1 MSRRRRG
8 GEAAPPWVFGLAS
21 AIVPGLGQALNRQM
35 VAAAL
40 LMGAAASGVAVELIT
55 GHYASLT
62 GYTPRTHGGF
72 FVRGIWGLVTL
83 GTEPRSMTVAGLS
96 PGDHSIILMVNGIIA
111 ALVLALWGTAAVWS
125 VRDATRVRR
134 ARLRARDHQLS
145 TRDAARTAWQ
155 RAFPYAVLA
164 PTLLLLLFITALP
177 VVFGILI
184 AFTDYSRDNLPPM
197 QLVEWVGLA
206 NFAQLLGAGA
216 WGGTF
221 FGVLAWTVVWAVLA
235 TVTTYALG
243 FAQAVVVSSTRVRM
257 PRLWRSIFFL
267 PWAVPAMIS
276 ALVFRSMFN
285 GQFGPI
291 SQALLDLGVTSERV
305 MWLTD
310 PANPWLARI
319 VALVVNLWLGFP
331 YFMALVS
338 GALTNISPSYYEAAR
353 IDGASAMQQVRYITL
368 PIVLRATAPLIVLS
382 FVANF
387 NNFGVIYFLTQGGPA
402 NPDYRYAGSTD
413 ILITWLYKLT
423 LDNGLYDIASVMSIL
438 IFVLV
443 GSFSVW
449 SLRRS
454 KAFTD
459 A

>member
-1 MSRRRRG
+1 MTSHRRG
-8 GEAAPPWVFGLAS
+8 ASPAASWTFGRAS
-21 AIVPGLGQALNRQM
+21 ALVPGLGQLLNREW
-35 VAAAL
+35 AKGAAL
-40 LMGAAASGVAVELIT
+40 AALAAGAVGVEVLT
-55 GHYASLT
+55 GHYSNVD

-83 GTEPRSMTVAGLS
+83 GTQPRTMTVAGLS
-96 PGDHSIILMVNGIIA
+96 TGDHSIVLMINGIIA
-111 ALVLALWGTAAVWS
+111 VLVLSLLLAVTVWA
-125 VRDATRVRR
+125 V
-134 ARLRARDHQLS
+134 
-145 TRDAARTAWQ
+145 RDAARTRRRFLESGERVGVRAWARDARQ
-155 RAFPYAVLA
+155 RSFPYLVLA
-164 PTLLLLLFITALP
+164 PTLVLLLFVTALP

-184 AFTDYSRDNLPPM
+184 AFTDYSKDNLPPM

-206 NFAQLLGAGA
+206 NFRQLLGAGA
-216 WGGTF
+216 WGATF
-221 FGVLAWTVVWAVLA
+221 FGVLGWTIVWAVLA
-235 TVTTYALG
+235 TATTYVFG
-243 FAQAVVVSSTRVRM
+243 FVQAVLVSSRRVRF

-291 SQALLDLGVTSERV
+291 SQALVDAGVTPERV

-319 VALVVNLWLGFP
+319 VALLVNLWLGFP

-353 IDGASAMQQVRYITL
+353 IDGASAAQQVRYITL

-438 IFVLV
+438 IFVIV

-454 KAFTD
+454 KALTD

>member
-1 MSRRRRG
+1 MTPRRPTG
-8 GEAAPPWVFGLAS
+8 DTAAVWPYGLAS
-21 AIVPGLGQALNRQM
+21 AAVPGLGQFLNRQWFKGAF
-35 VAAAL
+35 VA
-40 LMGAAASGVAVELIT
+40 GAATSAIAVELVS
-55 GHYASLT
+55 GHYADLA
-62 GYTPRTHGGF
+62 GYSARTHGGF
-72 FVRGIWGLVTL
+72 FVRGVWGLITL
-83 GTEPRSMTVAGLS
+83 GTQPRAMTVSGLS
-96 PGDHSIILMVNGIIA
+96 SGDHSIILMVDGIIA
-111 ALVLALWGTAAVWS
+111 VFVLALLALFVAWS
-125 VRDATRVRR
+125 VRDAMRTRRGLVASGERPGLR
-134 ARLRARDHQLS
+134 DRLRS
-145 TRDAARTAWQ
+145 VGQ
-155 RAFPYAVLA
+155 RSFPYLVLA

-184 AFTDYSRDNLPPM
+184 AFTDYSSDNLPPL
-197 QLVEWVGLA
+197 QLVEWVGFA
-206 NFAQLLGAGA
+206 NFAQLLGTGA
-216 WGGTF
+216 WGATF
-221 FGVLAWTVVWAVLA
+221 FGVLTWTITWAVLA
-235 TVTTYALG
+235 TATTYAFG
-243 FAQAVVVSSTRVRM
+243 FVQAVIISSPRVRF

-291 SQALLDLGVTSERV
+291 SQALIEWGVTEERV

-338 GALTNISPSYYEAAR
+338 GALTNISPSLYEAAR
-353 IDGASAMQQVRYITL
+353 IDGASAVQQVRYVTL

-402 NPDYRYAGSTD
+402 NSDYRYAGNTD

-438 IFVLV
+438 IFIVV

>member
-1 MSRRRRG
+1 MSPHRRG
-8 GEAAPPWVFGLAS
+8 ADPVAPWTLGLAS
-21 AIVPGLGQALNRQM
+21 ALVPGLGQFLNREWGKGL
-35 VAAAL
+35 AL
-40 LMGAAASGVAVELIT
+40 GVVGAGAVIAELLT
-55 GHYASLT
+55 GHYADLS

-72 FVRGIWGLVTL
+72 FVRGLWGLVTL
-83 GTEPRSMTVAGLS
+83 GTQPRTMTVAGLS
-96 PGDHSIILMVNGIIA
+96 PGDHSIVLMINGIIA
-111 ALVLALWGTAAVWS
+111 VLVLGLMAATTVWA
-125 VRDATRVRR
+125 V
-134 ARLRARDHQLS
+134 
-145 TRDAARTAWQ
+145 RDAARTRRRLITSGERLTVGEWVRAARQ
-155 RAFPYAVLA
+155 TAFPYLVLA
-164 PTLLLLLFITALP
+164 PTLILLLFVTALP

-184 AFTDYSRDNLPPM
+184 AFTDYSSDNLPPM
-197 QLVEWVGLA
+197 QLVDWVGLA
-206 NFAQLLGAGA
+206 NFRQLLGAGA
-216 WGGTF
+216 WGATF
-221 FGVLAWTVVWAVLA
+221 FGVLGWTVLWAALA
-235 TVTTYALG
+235 TTTTYALG
-243 FAQAVVVSSTRVRM
+243 FLQAVFVSSRRVRL

-291 SQALLDLGVTSERV
+291 SQALVDLGITPERV

-310 PANPWLARI
+310 PANPWLARLI
-319 VALVVNLWLGFP
+319 ALLVNLWLGFP
-331 YFMALVS
+331 YFMALIS

-353 IDGASAMQQVRYITL
+353 IDGASAVQQVRYLTL

-402 NPDYRYAGSTD
+402 NPDYRYAGGTD

-438 IFVLV
+438 IFVIV
-443 GSFSVW
+443 GSFSIW

>member
-1 MSRRRRG
+1 MSRHPRG
-8 GEAAPPWVFGLAS
+8 GSAAAPWSFGLAS
-21 AIVPGLGQALNRQM
+21 ALVPGLGQALNREWTKTVALVTLAASA
-35 VAAAL
+35 VAA
-40 LMGAAASGVAVELIT
+40 ELVT
-55 GHYASLT
+55 GHYADLS
-62 GYTPRTHGGF
+62 GYAPRTHGGF
-72 FVRGIWGLVTL
+72 FIRGLWGLITL
-83 GTEPRSMTVAGLS
+83 GTQPRTMTVSGLS
-96 PGDHSIILMVNGIIA
+96 AGDHSIILMINGIIA
-111 ALVLALWGTAAVWS
+111 VFVVALLAATTVWA
-125 VRDATRVRR
+125 VRDAVRTRRRFLATGERLGVRAW
-134 ARLRARDHQLS
+134 AREAR
-145 TRDAARTAWQ
+145 RTS
-155 RAFPYAVLA
+155 FPYLVLA
-164 PTLLLLLFITALP
+164 PTLVLLLFVTALP

-184 AFTDYSRDNLPPM
+184 AFTDYSRDTLPPM
-197 QLVEWVGLA
+197 HLVQWVGLA
-206 NFAQLLGAGA
+206 NFRQLLGAGA
-216 WGGTF
+216 WGATF
-221 FGVLAWTVVWAVLA
+221 FGVLGWTVVWATLA
-235 TVTTYALG
+235 TATTYVCG
-243 FAQAVVVSSTRVRM
+243 FLQAVLVSSRRVRL

-291 SQALLDLGVTSERV
+291 SQALVDIGVTSERV

-319 VALVVNLWLGFP
+319 IALLVNLWLGFP

-353 IDGASAMQQVRYITL
+353 LDGASAVQQVRYLTL

-402 NPDYRYAGSTD
+402 DPDYRYAGSTD

-438 IFVLV
+438 IFVIV

>member
-1 MSRRRRG
+1 MTPHRRG
-8 GEAAPPWVFGLAS
+8 GEFARPWAFGLAS
-21 AIVPGLGQALNRQM
+21 ALVPGLGQALNRQAVKATILAG
-35 VAAAL
+35 VAA
-40 LMGAAASGVAVELIT
+40 SAVIAELVT
-55 GHYASLT
+55 GHYADLDR
-62 GYTPRTHGGF
+62 YTARTHGGF

-83 GTEPRSMTVAGLS
+83 GTEPRTMTVSGLS
-96 PGDHSIILMVNGIIA
+96 SGDHSIVLMINGIIA
-111 ALVLALWGTAAVWS
+111 ALVLGLLALVAAWS
-125 VRDATRVRR
+125 VRDAVRVRR
-134 ARLRARDHQLS
+134 NFVRTAQRATARDGA
-145 TRDAARTAWQ
+145 RAAWHAS
-155 RAFPYAVLA
+155 FPYLVLA

-184 AFTDYSRDNLPPM
+184 AFTDYSSDNLPPM
-197 QLVEWVGLA
+197 QLVEWVGFA

-221 FGVLAWTVVWAVLA
+221 FGVLTWTIVWAVLA
-235 TVTTYALG
+235 TLTTYVFG
-243 FAQAVVVSSTRVRM
+243 FVQAVLVSSDRVRW
-257 PRLWRSIFFL
+257 PKLWRSIFFL

-291 SQALLDLGVTSERV
+291 SQALVDLGVTPERV

-310 PANPWLARI
+310 PSNPWLARI

-338 GALTNISPSYYEAAR
+338 GALTNISASYYEAAR

-438 IFVLV
+438 IFVVV

>member
-1 MSRRRRG
+1 MTPHRRG
-8 GEAAPPWVFGLAS
+8 TRPAAPWSPGLAS
-21 AIVPGLGQALNRQM
+21 ALVPGLGQLLNREW
-35 VAAAL
+35 VKGIALAAVGGLAI
-40 LMGAAASGVAVELIT
+40 ATEVTT
-55 GHYASLT
+55 GHYADLS

-72 FVRGIWGLVTL
+72 FVRGVWGLVTL
-83 GTEPRSMTVAGLS
+83 GTQPRTMTVAGLS
-96 PGDHSIILMVNGIIA
+96 PGDHSIVLMVNGIIA
-111 ALVLALWGTAAVWS
+111 VLVLALLAAITAWS
-125 VRDATRVRR
+125 VRDAMRTRRRVLATGQRLAAGEWARSVR
-134 ARLRARDHQLS
+134 H
-145 TRDAARTAWQ
+145 T
-155 RAFPYAVLA
+155 AFPYLVLA
-164 PTLLLLLFITALP
+164 PTLVLLLFVTALP
-177 VVFGILI
+177 VIFGVLI
-184 AFTDYSRDNLPPM
+184 AFTDYSSDNLPPM

-206 NFAQLLGAGA
+206 NFRQLLGAGA

-221 FGVLAWTVVWAVLA
+221 FGVLGWTVLWAVLA
-235 TVTTYALG
+235 TATTYALG
-243 FAQAVVVSSTRVRM
+243 FLQAVLVSSRRVRF

-291 SQALLDLGVTSERV
+291 SQALVDWGVTPERV

-310 PANPWLARI
+310 PSSPWLARI
-319 VALVVNLWLGFP
+319 VALLVNLWLGFP
-331 YFMALVS
+331 YFMALIS
-338 GALTNISPSYYEAAR
+338 GALTNISASYYEAAR
-353 IDGASAMQQVRYITL
+353 IDGASAIQQVRHLTL

-402 NPDYRYAGSTD
+402 NPDYRYAGNTD

-438 IFVLV
+438 IFLIV
-443 GSFSVW
+443 GTFSVW

-454 KAFTD
+454 KAFSD

>member
-1 MSRRRRG
+1 MTRHRRG
-8 GEAAPPWVFGLAS
+8 GEPAPAWAFGLAS
-21 AIVPGLGQALNRQM
+21 ALVPGLGQLLNRQWPK
-35 VAAAL
+35 AL
-40 LMGAAASGVAVELIT
+40 VLVGLGFGAVAVELVT
-55 GHYASLT
+55 GHYAVLA

-72 FVRGIWGLVTL
+72 FVRGVWGLVTL
-83 GTEPRSMTVAGLS
+83 GTQPREMTTTGLS
-96 PGDHSIILMVNGIIA
+96 AGDHSIVLMINGIIA
-111 ALVLALWGTAAVWS
+111 VLVMAVGVGITVWA
-125 VRDATRVRR
+125 VRDAAATRQRC
-134 ARLRARDHQLS
+134 LITGEPGS
-145 TRDAARTAWQ
+145 TREWARTTWQ
-155 RAFPYAVLA
+155 RSFPYVVLA
-164 PTLLLLLFITALP
+164 PTLLLLVFVTALP
-177 VVFGILI
+177 VIFGILI
-184 AFTDYSRDNLPPM
+184 AFTDYSSDNLPPM
-197 QLVEWVGLA
+197 QLVGWVGLA

-221 FGVLAWTVVWAVLA
+221 FGVLTWTVVWAVLA
-235 TVTTYALG
+235 TVTTYAFG
-243 FAQAVVVSSTRVRM
+243 FLQAVLVSSRRVRF
-257 PRLWRSIFFL
+257 PRLWRGVFFL

-285 GQFGPI
+285 GQFGPV
-291 SQALLDLGVTSERV
+291 SQALVDWGVTPERV

-353 IDGASAMQQVRYITL
+353 IDGASALQQVRFITL

-438 IFVLV
+438 IFVVV

-454 KAFTD
+454 KALAD

>member
-1 MSRRRRG
+1 MTPHRRG
-8 GEAAPPWVFGLAS
+8 GESARPWAFGLAS
-21 AIVPGLGQALNRQM
+21 ALVPGFGQALNRQALK
-35 VAAAL
+35 AAVLA
-40 LMGAAASGVAVELIT
+40 GIAASAILVELVT
-55 GHYASLT
+55 GHYADLG
-62 GYTPRTHGGF
+62 GYTARTHGGF
-72 FVRGIWGLVTL
+72 FVRGIWGLITL
-83 GTEPRSMTVAGLS
+83 GTEPRTMTVSGLS
-96 PGDHSIILMVNGIIA
+96 SGDHSIVLMINGIIA
-111 ALVLALWGTAAVWS
+111 VLVLGLLAAVTAWS
-125 VRDATRVRR
+125 VRDAVRVRR
-134 ARLRARDHQLS
+134 EFLQTARRTTVREGARA
-145 TRDAARTAWQ
+145 AWH
-155 RAFPYAVLA
+155 ASFPYLVLA

-184 AFTDYSRDNLPPM
+184 AFTDYSSDNLPPM

-216 WGGTF
+216 WGSTF
-221 FGVLAWTVVWAVLA
+221 FGVLIWTIVWAVLA
-235 TVTTYALG
+235 TSTTYVFG
-243 FAQAVVVSSTRVRM
+243 FVQAVLVSSSRVRW
-257 PRLWRSIFFL
+257 PKLWRSIFFL
-267 PWAVPAMIS
+267 PWAVPALIS

-291 SQALLDLGVTSERV
+291 SGALVDWGVTPERV

-353 IDGASAMQQVRYITL
+353 LDGASAVQQVRYVTL

-402 NPDYRYAGSTD
+402 NPEYRYAGSTD

-438 IFVLV
+438 IFVVV

>member
-1 MSRRRRG
+1 MTPHHRG
-8 GEAAPPWVFGLAS
+8 ASPTAPWAFGLAS
-21 AIVPGLGQALNRQM
+21 ALVPGLGQVLNREWAKG
-35 VAAAL
+35 VGLAGVAL
-40 LMGAAASGVAVELIT
+40 LAVALEAST
-55 GHYASLT
+55 GHYANLG

-72 FVRGIWGLVTL
+72 FIRGIWGLVTL
-83 GTEPRSMTVAGLS
+83 GTQPRAMTVAGLS
-96 PGDHSIILMVNGIIA
+96 AGDHSIVLMVNGIIA
-111 ALVLALWGTAAVWS
+111 VLVLLLLLALSVWA
-125 VRDATRVRR
+125 VRDAVRTRRR
-134 ARLRARDHQLS
+134 FLETGERIGVGSWARDVRQKS
-145 TRDAARTAWQ
+145 
-155 RAFPYAVLA
+155 FPYLVLA
-164 PTLLLLLFITALP
+164 PTLVLLLFVTALP
-177 VVFGILI
+177 VIFGILI
-184 AFTDYSRDNLPPM
+184 AFTDYSDDTLPPL

-206 NFAQLLGAGA
+206 NFGQLLGAGA
-216 WGGTF
+216 WGATF
-221 FGVLAWTVVWAVLA
+221 FGVLGWTITWAVLA
-235 TVTTYALG
+235 TATTYVFG
-243 FAQAVVVSSTRVRM
+243 FAQAVLVSSRRVRF

-291 SQALLDLGVTSERV
+291 SQFLVDTGVTPERV

-319 VALVVNLWLGFP
+319 IALLVGLWLGFP

-338 GALTNISPSYYEAAR
+338 GALTNISPSYFEAAR
-353 IDGASAMQQVRYITL
+353 IEGASAAQQVRYITL

-438 IFVLV
+438 IFVVV

-454 KAFTD
+454 KAFAD

>member
-1 MSRRRRG
+1 MTPHHRG
-8 GEAAPPWVFGLAS
+8 ASPTAPWSIGLAS
-21 AIVPGLGQALNRQM
+21 ALVPGLGQVLNREWVKGIALAV
-35 VAAAL
+35 VAALA
-40 LMGAAASGVAVELIT
+40 VAVELTT
-55 GHYASLT
+55 GHYADI
-62 GYTPRTHGGF
+62 GEYTPRTHGGF
-72 FVRGIWGLVTL
+72 FVRGLWGLVTL
-83 GTEPRSMTVAGLS
+83 GTQPRAMTVAGLS
-96 PGDHSIILMVNGIIA
+96 AGDHSIILMINGIIA
-111 ALVLALWGTAAVWS
+111 VLVLSLLLALAVWA
-125 VRDATRVRR
+125 VRDAAKTRRRFLETGERVAVR
-134 ARLRARDHQLS
+134 AWV
-145 TRDAARTAWQ
+145 RDARQ
-155 RAFPYAVLA
+155 RSFPYLVLA
-164 PTLLLLLFITALP
+164 PTVVLLLFVTALP
-177 VVFGILI
+177 VAFGILI
-184 AFTDYSRDNLPPM
+184 AFTDYSKDNLPPM

-206 NFAQLLGAGA
+206 NFRQLLGAGA
-216 WGGTF
+216 WGATF
-221 FGVLAWTVVWAVLA
+221 FGVLGWTIAWAALATATTYVFGFLQAVL
-235 TVTTYALG
+235 
-243 FAQAVVVSSTRVRM
+243 VSSRRVRF
-257 PRLWRSIFFL
+257 PRVWRSIFFL

-291 SQALLDLGVTSERV
+291 SQALVDWGMTSERV

-319 VALVVNLWLGFP
+319 IALLVNLWLGFP

-353 IDGASAMQQVRYITL
+353 IDGASAAQQVRYITL

-438 IFVLV
+438 IFVIV